1 MKKAVVC
8 AIIALLIVVSTV
20 TLSFMLRFN
29 RDKDEPNE
37 LLTRIEE
44 SISRYLDNGLC
55 LTLAEDG
62 SSYVVSSGWCN
73 EENVIIPE
81 VFNGKPI
88 TAVIYCDFS
97 KNTKTITLPNTIT
110 RFGAVLPENLQYNE
124 YKGVNYLGNE
134 ENPYLVAVS
143 LIEAR
148 VFELSLHPDTR
159 VIADGAFSS
168 RQLLQSAALPSGLEY
183 IGANAFSGCS
193 TLEEI
198 KLPRSLKVIGD
209 GAFSGCSSLTSIN
222 LPAGLLEI
230 GVQAFSICSKL
241 TSVKIPDGI
250 KVIED
255 GVFSRCTALTGI
267 SFGKNVEK
275 IGPSAFYNCSSLIG
289 IKIPDSVTEIHE
301 SAFSLCSNL
310 KQVILPENLE
320 YLHTDAFADCESLD
334 YNEYRDYL
342 YIGTEKNPYYY
353 LVGSDKYAYR
363 SVLTLHPN
371 IEAIADCFLLYGFD
385 SISVSDDSRYYY
397 IDQGCLVDRRTMTL
411 VTAAPEFSIPDGIKR
426 IGDYAFF
433 GKYMLNEVVLPDS
446 VVSIGYMSFAS
457 CVQLISADLGNVTEI
472 GDYAFTNCINL
483 QSVTHNNKLEAI
495 GEYAFSYCRQLSFFE
510 FPETLK
516 SIGDYA
522 FTVCGLE
529 EVHIPA
535 SVDEIP
541 TRAFSDSVSLRKV
554 TLDGVKYIGEKAFSY
569 CSMLTEVVLP
579 DSLTVIGKS
588 AFERSGI
595 ADITLPRNLICI
607 GDSAFANCSKL
618 TNVCVLRVVYIG
630 YYAFGYAPDSSYTLP
645 SSLKYIG
652 ADAFM
657 RRSGVEYTV
666 DFSGTKAE
674 WESIEK
680 HKNWYAPT
688 VVRCTDGDIVDSQYE
703 E

>member
-1 MKKAVVC
+1 MKKAILS
-8 AIIALLIVVSTV
+8 AILALLIVVSTV
-20 TLSFMLRFN
+20 AASFMFRFN
-29 RDKDEPNE
+29 RDGDEPNE
-37 LLTRIEE
+37 LLTRIEG
-44 SISRYLDNGLC
+44 SISWFLDNELS
-55 LTLAEDG
+55 LALSEDG
-62 SSYVVSSGWCN
+62 SSYVVSYGRCI
-73 EENVIIPE
+73 EENAIIPE
-81 VFNGKPI
+81 SFNGKPI
-88 TAVIYCDFS
+88 TAVINCNFD

-110 RFGAVLPENLQYNE
+110 RFDATLPDNLSYNK
-124 YKGVNYLGNE
+124 YNGVNYLGNE

-159 VIADGAFSS
+159 VIADKAFSS

-193 TLEEI
+193 TLEKI
-198 KLPRSLKVIGD
+198 DLPRSLKVIGD

-222 LPAGLLEI
+222 LPTGLLEI
-230 GVQAFSICSKL
+230 GVQAFSICTKL

-275 IGPSAFYNCSSLIG
+275 IASSAFFNCSSLAG
-289 IKIPDSVTEIHE
+289 IKIPDSVAEIHQ

-353 LVGSDKYAYR
+353 LVGIDKFAYR

-371 IEAIADCFLLYGFD
+371 TEAIADSFLSYGFG
-385 SISVSDDSRYYY
+385 SVNVSDDSKYYY
-397 IDQGCLVDRRTMTL
+397 MDGGCLIDKRTMTL
-411 VTAAPEFSIPDGIKR
+411 VIALEDFSIPDGIKR

-433 GKYMLNEVVLPDS
+433 GKYMLSEVVLPDS
-446 VVSIGYMSFAS
+446 VVSIGYKSFAS
-457 CVQLISADLGNVTEI
+457 CDQLISADLGNVTEI
-472 GDYAFTNCINL
+472 GEYAFRHCGSL

-495 GEYAFSYCRQLSFFE
+495 GEYAFAYCNQLSSFE

-516 SIGDYA
+516 AIGDYA

-529 EVHIPA
+529 EVHVPA

-541 TRAFSDSVSLRKV
+541 TSAFLNCVSLRKV
-554 TLDGVKYIGEKAFSY
+554 TLDGVKYIGEDAFSH
-569 CSMLTEVVLP
+569 CSRLTEVVLP
-579 DSLTVIGKS
+579 DSLTVIGRS
-588 AFERSGI
+588 AFSYSGI
-595 ADITLPRNLICI
+595 TEITLPRNLLCI
-607 GDSAFANCSKL
+607 GNGAFSNCSKL

-630 YYAFGYAPDSSYTLP
+630 DYAFASAPDSSYTLP
-645 SSLKYIG
+645 ASLKYIG

-666 DFSGTKAE
+666 DFAGTQAE

-680 HKNWYAPT
+680 HKNWIAPT

>member
-8 AIIALLIVVSTV
+8 AILALLIVVSTV
-20 TLSFMLRFN
+20 AASFMLRFN
-29 RDKDEPNE
+29 RDGDEPNE
-37 LLTRIEE
+37 LLTRIEG
-44 SISRYLDNGLC
+44 SISWYLDNELS
-55 LTLAEDG
+55 LTLSEDG
-62 SSYVVSSGWCN
+62 TSYISWYGYCRD
-73 EENVIIPE
+73 ENAIIPE
-81 VFNGKPI
+81 SFNGKPI
-88 TAVIYCDFS
+88 TAVINCDFD
-97 KNTKTITLPNTIT
+97 KKTKTITLPNTIT
-110 RFGAVLPENLQYNE
+110 RFGATLPENLQYNE

-159 VIADGAFSS
+159 VIADNAFSS

-255 GVFSRCTALTGI
+255 GVFSRCISLTGI

-275 IGPSAFYNCSSLIG
+275 IASSAFYCCSSLAG
-289 IKIPDSVTEIHE
+289 IKIPDSVTEIHQ

-353 LVGSDKYAYR
+353 LVGIDKFAYR

-371 IEAIADCFLLYGFD
+371 TEAIADSFLSYGFG
-385 SISVSDDSRYYY
+385 SVNVSDYSKYYY
-397 IDQGCLVDRRTMTL
+397 MDGGCLIDNRTMTL
-411 VTAAPEFSIPDGIKR
+411 VTALEDFSIPDGIKR

-433 GKYMLNEVVLPDS
+433 GKYMLSEVVLPDS
-446 VVSIGYMSFAS
+446 VVSIGYKSFAS
-457 CVQLISADLGNVTEI
+457 CDQLISADLGNVTEI
-472 GDYAFTNCINL
+472 GEYAFRHCGSL
-483 QSVTHNNKLEAI
+483 QSVTHNSKLEAI
-495 GEYAFSYCRQLSFFE
+495 GEYAFAHCTQLSSFE

-516 SIGDYA
+516 AIGDYA

-541 TRAFSDSVSLRKV
+541 TSAFSNSVSLRKV
-554 TLDGVKYIGEKAFSY
+554 TLDGVEYIGENAFSH
-569 CSMLTEVVLP
+569 CSRLTEVVLP
-579 DSLTVIGKS
+579 DSLTVIGRY
-588 AFERSGI
+588 AFSYSGI
-595 ADITLPRNLICI
+595 TEITLPRNLLCI
-607 GDSAFANCSKL
+607 GNGAFSNCSKL

-630 YYAFGYAPDSSYTLP
+630 YYAFASAPDSSYTLP

-657 RRSGVEYTV
+657 RRGGVEYTV
-666 DFSGTKAE
+666 DFAGTKAE
-674 WESIEK
+674 WENIK
-680 HKNWYAPT
+680 KYGNWYAPT
-688 VVRCTDGDIVDSQYE
+688 VVRCTDGDIVEQQDE

>member
-8 AIIALLIVVSTV
+8 AILALLIVVSTV
-20 TLSFMLRFN
+20 AASFMLRFN
-29 RDKDEPNE
+29 RDGDEPNE
-37 LLTRIEE
+37 LLTRIEG
-44 SISRYLDNGLC
+44 SISWYLDNELS
-55 LTLAEDG
+55 LTLSEDG
-62 SSYVVSSGWCN
+62 TSYIIWYGYCRD
-73 EENVIIPE
+73 ENAIIPE
-81 VFNGKPI
+81 SFNGKPI
-88 TAVIYCDFS
+88 TAVINSDFD
-97 KNTKTITLPNTIT
+97 KKTKTITLPNTIT
-110 RFGAVLPENLQYNE
+110 RFGATLPENLQYNE

-159 VIADGAFSS
+159 VIADRAFSS
-168 RQLLQSAALPSGLEY
+168 RQLLQSATLPSGLEY

-250 KVIED
+250 NVIED
-255 GVFSRCTALTGI
+255 GVFSRCTSLTSI

-275 IGPSAFYNCSSLIG
+275 IASSAFSNCSSLAG
-289 IKIPDSVTEIHE
+289 IKIPDSVTEIHQ

-320 YLHTDAFADCESLD
+320 YLHTDAFDDCTSLN
-334 YNEYRDYL
+334 YNEYGNSL

-353 LVGSDKYAYR
+353 LVAFRDYGDR
-363 SVLTLHPN
+363 SALGLHPN
-371 IEAIADCFLLYGFD
+371 TEAIADSLLLHSFD
-385 SISVSDDSRYYY
+385 SISVSDNSKFYY
-397 IDQGCLVDRRTMTL
+397 IDQGCLIDRRTMTL
-411 VTAAPEFSIPDGIKR
+411 VTAATEFSIPDGIKR

-457 CVQLISADLGNVTEI
+457 CDQLISADLGNVTEI
-472 GDYAFTNCINL
+472 GEYAFGHCGSL

-495 GEYAFSYCRQLSFFE
+495 GEYAFAHCTQLSSFE
-510 FPETLK
+510 FPEALK

-541 TRAFSDSVSLRKV
+541 TRAFSNSVSLRKV
-554 TLDGVKYIGEKAFSY
+554 TLDGVKYIGDSAFSH
-569 CSMLTEVVLP
+569 CSRLTEVVLP
-579 DSLTVIGKS
+579 DSLTVIGRY
-588 AFERSGI
+588 AFSHSGI
-595 ADITLPRNLICI
+595 TEITLPRNLLCI
-607 GDSAFANCSKL
+607 GDSAFVSCSNL
-618 TNVCVLRVVYIG
+618 SNVCVLQAVYIG

-645 SSLKYIG
+645 ASLKYIG

-657 RRSGVEYTV
+657 RKGGVEYTV
-666 DFSGTKAE
+666 DFAGTKAE
-674 WESIEK
+674 WESIK
-680 HKNWYAPT
+680 KYGAWYAPT
-688 VVRCTDGDIVDSQYE
+688 VVRCTDGDIVEQQDE

>member
-1 MKKAVVC
+1 MKKAILG
-8 AIIALLIVVSTV
+8 AIVALLIVASTV
-20 TLSFMLRFN
+20 AASFMLRFN
-29 RDKDEPNE
+29 RDGDEPNE

-44 SISRYLDNGLC
+44 SITRYLDNGLG

-62 SSYVVSSGWCN
+62 SSYVVSYGSFKD
-73 EENVIIPE
+73 ENVVIPE
-81 VFNGKPI
+81 FFNGKPI
-88 TAVIYCDFS
+88 TAVIDCIFS

-148 VFELSLHPDTR
+148 VFEFSLHPDTR
-159 VIADGAFSS
+159 VIADNAFSS
-168 RQLLQSAALPSGLEY
+168 RQLLQSATLPSGLEY

-193 TLEEI
+193 TLEKI
-198 KLPRSLKVIGD
+198 DLPRSLKVIGED
-209 GAFSGCSSLTSIN
+209 AFFACSSLTSIN

-230 GVQAFSICSKL
+230 GVQAFSICTKL

-275 IGPSAFYNCSSLIG
+275 IASSAFFNCSSLVG
-289 IKIPDSVTEIHE
+289 IKIPDSVTEIHQ

-353 LVGSDKYAYR
+353 LVGIDKFAYR

-371 IEAIADCFLLYGFD
+371 TEAIADSFLSYGFG
-385 SISVSDDSRYYY
+385 SVSVSDDSKYYY
-397 IDQGCLVDRRTMTL
+397 MDGGCLIDKRTMTL
-411 VTAAPEFSIPDGIKR
+411 VTALEDFSIPDGIKR

-433 GKYMLNEVVLPDS
+433 GKYMLSEVVLPDS
-446 VVSIGYMSFAS
+446 VVSIGYKSFAS
-457 CVQLISADLGNVTEI
+457 CDQLTSADLGNVTEI
-472 GDYAFTNCINL
+472 GEDSFIYCGSL

-495 GEYAFSYCRQLSFFE
+495 GEYAFAYCNQLSSFE

-516 SIGDYA
+516 LIGDYA

-529 EVHIPA
+529 EVHVPA

-541 TRAFSDSVSLRKV
+541 TRAFLNCVSLRKV
-554 TLDGVKYIGEKAFSY
+554 TLDGVKYIGDNAFSH
-569 CSMLTEVVLP
+569 CSRLTEVVLP
-579 DSLTVIGKS
+579 DSLTVIGKY
-588 AFERSGI
+588 AFSYSGI
-595 ADITLPRNLICI
+595 TEITLPRNLLCI
-607 GDSAFANCSKL
+607 GNGAFSNCSKL

-630 YYAFGYAPDSSYTLP
+630 YYAFAYAPDSSYTLP

-666 DFSGTKAE
+666 DFAGTKAE

-680 HKNWYAPT
+680 HKNWIAPT
-688 VVRCTDGDIVDSQYE
+688 LVRCTDGDIVEQQDE

>member
-8 AIIALLIVVSTV
+8 AILALLIVASTV
-20 TLSFMLRFN
+20 AASFMLRFN

-37 LLTRIEE
+37 LLTRIEG
-44 SISRYLDNGLC
+44 SISWFLDNGLG

-62 SSYVVSSGWCN
+62 SSYVVSYSSFKD
-73 EENVIIPE
+73 ENVVIPE
-81 VFNGKPI
+81 FFNGKLI
-88 TAVIYCDFS
+88 TAVIDCVFS

-110 RFGAVLPENLQYNE
+110 RFGATLPETLQYNE

-193 TLEEI
+193 TLEKI
-198 KLPRSLKVIGD
+198 DLPRLLKVIGD

-230 GVQAFSICSKL
+230 GTQAFSICSKL

-255 GVFSRCTALTGI
+255 GVFSRCTSLTGI

-275 IGPSAFYNCSSLIG
+275 IASSAFSNCSSLAG
-289 IKIPDSVTEIHE
+289 IKIPDSVTEIHQ

-310 KQVILPENLE
+310 KHVILPQNLE
-320 YLHTDAFADCESLD
+320 YLHTDAFYDCPLLN
-334 YNEYRDYL
+334 YNEYGNSL
-342 YIGTEKNPYYY
+342 YIGTKKNPYYY
-353 LVGSDKYAYR
+353 LVALRAYDNK
-363 SVLTLHPN
+363 LALDLHPN
-371 IEAIADCFLLYGFD
+371 TEAIAD
-385 SISVSDDSRYYY
+385 SISPHGFGSVNVSDDSKYYY
-397 IDQGCLVDRRTMTL
+397 MDGGCLIDRRTMTL
-411 VTAAPEFSIPDGIKR
+411 VTALEDFSIPAGIKR

-433 GKYMLNEVVLPDS
+433 GKDMLNEVVLPDS
-446 VVSIGYMSFAS
+446 VVSIGYKSFAS
-457 CVQLISADLGNVTEI
+457 CDQLISADLGNVTEI
-472 GDYAFTNCINL
+472 GDYAFKHCVSL

-495 GEYAFSYCRQLSFFE
+495 GEYAFACCTQLSSFE
-510 FPETLK
+510 FPEALK

-541 TRAFSDSVSLRKV
+541 TSAFSNSVSLRKV
-554 TLDGVKYIGEKAFSY
+554 TLDGVKYIGENAFSH
-569 CSMLTEVVLP
+569 CSRLTEVVLP
-579 DSLTVIGKS
+579 DSLTVIGRS
-588 AFERSGI
+588 AFSHSGI
-595 ADITLPRNLICI
+595 TEITLPRNLLCI
-607 GDSAFANCSKL
+607 GDSAFVSCSNL
-618 TNVCVLRVVYIG
+618 SNVCVLQAVYIG

-645 SSLKYIG
+645 ASLKYIG

-657 RRSGVEYTV
+657 RRGGVEYTV
-666 DFSGTKAE
+666 DFAGTKAE
-674 WESIEK
+674 WESIK
-680 HKNWYAPT
+680 KYGAWYAPT
-688 VVRCTDGDIVDSQYE
+688 VVRCTDGDIVEQQDE

>member
-8 AIIALLIVVSTV
+8 AILALLIVVSTV
-20 TLSFMLRFN
+20 VASFMLRFN

-37 LLTRIEE
+37 LLTRIEG
-44 SISRYLDNGLC
+44 SISWYLDNELS
-55 LTLAEDG
+55 LTLSEDG
-62 SSYVVSSGWCN
+62 ASYVALYGYCRD
-73 EENVIIPE
+73 ENVVIPE
-81 VFNGKPI
+81 SFNGKPI
-88 TAVIYCDFS
+88 TAVINCDFD
-97 KNTKTITLPNTIT
+97 KKTKTITLPNTIT
-110 RFGAVLPENLQYNE
+110 RFGATLPETLQYNE

-148 VFELSLHPDTR
+148 VFELPLHPDTR

-230 GVQAFSICSKL
+230 GTQAFSICSKL

-255 GVFSRCTALTGI
+255 GVFSRCISLTGI

-275 IGPSAFYNCSSLIG
+275 IASSAFYCCSSLAG
-289 IKIPDSVTEIHE
+289 IKIPDSVTEIHQ

-353 LVGSDKYAYR
+353 LVGIDKFAYR

-371 IEAIADCFLLYGFD
+371 TEAIADSFLSYGFG
-385 SISVSDDSRYYY
+385 SVNVSDDSKYYY
-397 IDQGCLVDRRTMTL
+397 MDGGCLIDKRTMTL
-411 VTAAPEFSIPDGIKR
+411 VIALEDFSIPDGIKR

-446 VVSIGYMSFAS
+446 VVSIGYKSFAS
-457 CVQLISADLGNVTEI
+457 CDQLISADLGNVTEI
-472 GDYAFTNCINL
+472 GEDAFIYCGSL

-495 GEYAFSYCRQLSFFE
+495 GEYAFAHCAQLSSFE

-516 SIGDYA
+516 AIGDYA

-541 TRAFSDSVSLRKV
+541 TRAFSRSVSLRKV
-554 TLDGVKYIGEKAFSY
+554 TLDGVEYIGENAFSH

-579 DSLTVIGKS
+579 DSLTVIGRS
-588 AFERSGI
+588 AFSYSGI
-595 ADITLPRNLICI
+595 PEITLPRNLLCI

-618 TNVCVLRVVYIG
+618 TNVCVLQAVYIG
-630 YYAFGYAPDSSYTLP
+630 NYAFSSAPDSSYTLP

-666 DFSGTKAE
+666 DFSGTVAE

-680 HKNWYAPT
+680 HKNWIAPT